1 MGQMQEGLYVGSLA
15 CTSAIP
21 SAQST
26 LPSTL
31 PRSCV
36 LADIEGMG
44 DSLDLVPIGGWR
56 GQGRKKRWV
65 SPWLM
70 ATYDARTGT
79 FGSVCRVMS
88 GFTDAFYK
96 ENTIKYLGSEI
107 LPEIG
112 AEGSGGQVSGGGEEE
127 EGAEEP
133 QEEDEDDE
141 EDVEPEALPEEAVAA
156 MAGGE
161 DGTSG
166 SSASLLLRGPA
177 EGVETGENAQYWFQP
192 CEVWEVRG
200 ADITLSPVHMAAAGL
215 VAERGLSM
223 RFPRFIRKRPDKRLS
238 DATTPEML
246 AAMFRKQTQGQADE

>member
-1 MGQMQEGLYVGSLA
+1 
-15 CTSAIP
+15 
-21 SAQST
+21 
-26 LPSTL
+26 
-31 PRSCV
+31 
-36 LADIEGMG
+36 
-44 DSLDLVPIGGWR
+44 
-56 GQGRKKRWV
+56 
-65 SPWLM
+65 M